1 MIIIMESKPK
11 GEVAVINRI
20 LTSMLMILAMPM
32 PAVLLLLPQFS
43 SPLVRA
49 DQQSGWYLQQLFE
62 PGSVQLQQQAGGGV
76 QIYPGLTDSEAG

>member
-20 LTSMLMILAMPM
+20 LTSMLMILAMPT

-49 DQQSGWYLQQLFE
+49 AQQSGWYLQQLFE
-62 PGSVQLQQQAGGGV
+62 PGRQCAITAASRWRGANLLRAHGF
-76 QIYPGLTDSEAG
+76 